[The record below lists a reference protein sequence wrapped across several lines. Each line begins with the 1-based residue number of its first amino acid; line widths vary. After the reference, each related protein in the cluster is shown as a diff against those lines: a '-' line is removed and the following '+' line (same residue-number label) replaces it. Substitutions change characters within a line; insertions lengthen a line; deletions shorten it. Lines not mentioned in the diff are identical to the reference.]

1 MHDCDKV
8 PHLKVGAWLEKMD
21 FVDRT
26 YKYIHRII
34 NVRLYALVTCTV
46 TI

>member
-21 FVDRT
+21 FDRT
-26 YKYIHRII
+26 YIHRII

-46 TI
+46 II